1 MHQCVHLSITPSQPV
16 INWFALRKSGLTFGA
31 DYCQRICHLCCMSPW
46 SMECAVFPCGL
57 CATSAEPPWWFILFI
72 FFVVAGCKRVRS
84 TFGPNQW
91 LQSLAVYSFMP
102 PRLIAHAREH
112 TSWMRAQTNRSSMIG
127 YLIRRGEPKMTGH
140 PCQPQVFMC
149 VCVCLCE
156 AGLDTTGLI
165 LRIKGPRRLMWRP
178 ALSRGCFLIP
188 SSSGAD
194 WIRRNTCLWYK
205 CKGAIWILRTSSKPE
220 VSHQTPCCWSTNLRA
235 CAAGV
240 CTGERGSDC
249 SCFWKTF

>member
-1 MHQCVHLSITPSQPV
+1 MT
-16 INWFALRKSGLTFGA
+16 T
-31 DYCQRICHLCCMSPW
+31 
-46 SMECAVFPCGL
+46 
-57 CATSAEPPWWFILFI
+57 EPRCLFLY
-72 FFVVAGCKRVRS
+72 ASK
-84 TFGPNQW
+84 
-91 LQSLAVYSFMP
+91 
-102 PRLIAHAREH
+102 
-112 TSWMRAQTNRSSMIG
+112 TNRTRTWTHILNESADESKLNDRI
-127 YLIRRGEPKMTGH
+127 LNKKRRTENDRSPLPTSG
-140 PCQPQVFMC
+140 FY